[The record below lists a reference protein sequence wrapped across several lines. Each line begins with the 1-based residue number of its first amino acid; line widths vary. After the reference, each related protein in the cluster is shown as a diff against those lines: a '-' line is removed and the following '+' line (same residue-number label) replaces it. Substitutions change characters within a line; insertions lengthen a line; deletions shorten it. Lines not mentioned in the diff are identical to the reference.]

1 VIGMSNSPLLKS
13 YSFTVSPDA
22 HSGSREGDVA
32 SDAQPVVANVSDV
45 EASIRERFAALEV
58 VGQRSQ
64 DLMLVLDAAG
74 NVQYANPVCLEIFGL
89 TLEAGIGTSA
99 FLYLHPD
106 DIEYVASRFV
116 ALLET
121 PSGTVRDVVRTLGA
135 NGEIHELELVATNA
149 LDNAAVA
156 GIIINGSDATEHN
169 RYVRQLQDLEQ
180 RFRLA
185 FEDNMAPMIFT
196 DLDDRVI
203 DANDAFCKMIGFERE
218 EVLGKDSKPF
228 TYPEDVG
235 ITEDSHRR
243 ITEGHAH
250 QSRYVKRYLRKDGR
264 LIYVEVL
271 RSPARDED
279 GNILYHVISERDIT
293 DERALAAQLS
303 HQALHDTLTGL
314 SNRALF
320 DDRLEQARNKMT
332 RDGGHCAV
340 LLLDLDDFKGVN
352 DSLGHL
358 AGDQLLISV
367 ARRLEEVTRD
377 SDTLCRFGGDEF
389 LYLAEGLSSMNDA
402 SLVATRLLDALE
414 APFNVGGISIEQR
427 ASIGIVVADA
437 SLSDRTEFIQDA
449 DVALYEAKRL
459 GKGRFAFFTTTMHQ
473 QAVNQF
479 TLVQELRQALQA
491 GNLTMN
497 YQPIYDLTDE
507 HIVGFEALMRWNHPT
522 RGSVPPN
529 VFIPA
534 AEQSDLILELGHFAI
549 RQAISALRSWESSS
563 RYASDL
569 FVTVNLSARQF
580 HDFDLVSTIVSAL
593 ATNKLERDRL
603 VIEITESVT
612 LINVTETV
620 SIMEQLSSHGIHFA
634 LDDFGTGF
642 SSLSYLALLHP
653 KIIKVDQSFVSPS
666 MERSRNDV
674 LLEAV
679 ISLGHKLEMIML
691 AEGIETRDQLE
702 QLRSYGCEL
711 GQGFLWS
718 PAIASDDVPAL
729 LNRQTHQ

>member
-1 VIGMSNSPLLKS
+1 MNNPLLFHS
-13 YSFTVSPDA
+13 YSFTVSPDTP
-22 HSGSREGDVA
+22 SGSREGTLA
-32 SDAQPVVANVSDV
+32 PHHQPEMAVMSDV
-45 EASIRERFAALEV
+45 EATMRERFATLQV

-106 DIEYVASRFV
+106 DIERVANQFV

-135 NGEIHELELVATNA
+135 RGEVHELELVATNA

-156 GIIINGSDATEHN
+156 GIIVNGRDVTEHN
-169 RYVRQLQDLEQ
+169 RYVRQLQELEE

-203 DANDAFCKMIGFERE
+203 AANDAFCKMIGFDRE
-218 EVLGKDSKPF
+218 EVMGRDSKPF

-243 ITEGHAH
+243 ITDGQAH

-271 RSPARDED
+271 RSPARDQD

-320 DDRLEQARNKMT
+320 DDRLEQARAKMM
-332 RDGGHCAV
+332 RDGGYCAV

-367 ARRLEEVTRD
+367 ARRLEIVTRD

-389 LYLAEGLSSMNDA
+389 LYLAEGLSSLEDA
-402 SLVATRLLDALE
+402 ALVAARLLGALDE
-414 APFNVGGISIEQR
+414 PFNVGGISIEQR
-427 ASIGIVVADA
+427 ASIGIVVADS

-491 GNLTMN
+491 GHLAMN
-497 YQPIYDLTDE
+497 YQPIYDLQDQR
-507 HIVGFEALMRWNHPT
+507 IVGFEALMRWNHPT

-549 RQAISALRSWESSS
+549 RQAIAALRSWESSS
-563 RYASDL
+563 KYASDL

-580 HDFDLVSTIVSAL
+580 HDFDLVSTIEKAL
-593 ATNKLERDRL
+593 TSNQLQRDRL

-620 SIMEQLSSHGIHFA
+620 SIMEQLSNLGIHFA

-666 MERSRNDV
+666 IERSRNDV
-674 LLEAV
+674 LLEAI

-691 AEGIETRDQLE
+691 AEGIETTDQLDR
-702 QLRSYGCEL
+702 LRSYGCEL

-718 PAIASDDVPAL
+718 PAIASVDVPAL
-729 LNRQTHQ
+729 LNSQFH

>member
-1 VIGMSNSPLLKS
+1 M
-13 YSFTVSPDA
+13 SPDTSNESEEEA
-22 HSGSREGDVA
+22 SASASATEETTVA
-32 SDAQPVVANVSDV
+32 DA

-64 DLMLVLDAAG
+64 DLMCVLDAAG

-106 DIEYVASRFV
+106 DIEYVANRFV
-116 ALLET
+116 SLLET
-121 PSGTVRDVVRTLGA
+121 PSGTVRDVIRTLGA
-135 NGEIHELELVATNA
+135 NGEVHELELVATNA

-156 GIIINGSDATEHN
+156 GIIINGRDATEHN
-169 RYVRQLQDLEQ
+169 RYVRQLQELEE

-196 DLDDRVI
+196 DLDDRVFA
-203 DANDAFCKMIGFERE
+203 ANDAFCKMIGFDRE
-218 EVLGKDSKPF
+218 EILGKDSKPF

-243 ITEGHAH
+243 ITEGQAH
-250 QSRYVKRYLRKDGR
+250 QSRYVKRYVRKDGR

-271 RSPARDED
+271 RSPARDQD

-320 DDRLEQARNKMT
+320 DDRLEQARAKMM
-332 RDGGHCAV
+332 RDGGYCAV

-367 ARRLEEVTRD
+367 ARRLEEVARD

-389 LYLAEGLSSMNDA
+389 LYLAEGLSSLEEA
-402 SLVATRLLDALE
+402 SVVATRLLDALA
-414 APFNVGGISIEQR
+414 APFNVGGIAIEQR

-437 SLSDRTEFIQDA
+437 SLNDRTEFLQDA

-491 GNLTMN
+491 GNLAMN
-497 YQPIYDLTDE
+497 YQPIYDLASE
-507 HIVGFEALMRWNHPT
+507 RVVGFEALMRWHHPT
-522 RGSVPPN
+522 RGWVPPN

-549 RQAISALRSWESSS
+549 RQAIAALRSWESTSAH
-563 RYASDL
+563 ASDL
-569 FVTVNLSARQF
+569 FVAVNLSARQF
-580 HDFDLVSTIVSAL
+580 HDFDLVSTIESAL
-593 ATNKLERDRL
+593 A
-603 VIEITESVT
+603 S
-612 LINVTETV
+612 
-620 SIMEQLSSHGIHFA
+620 
-634 LDDFGTGF
+634 
-642 SSLSYLALLHP
+642 
-653 KIIKVDQSFVSPS
+653 
-666 MERSRNDV
+666 
-674 LLEAV
+674 
-679 ISLGHKLEMIML
+679 
-691 AEGIETRDQLE
+691 
-702 QLRSYGCEL
+702 
-711 GQGFLWS
+711 
-718 PAIASDDVPAL
+718 
-729 LNRQTHQ
+729 